1 MVSLREEGTFT
12 KASALGIFLKDT
24 EWLYTK
30 AKAKQ
35 AVLKSKEQ

>member
-1 MVSLREEGTFT
+1 MASLREEGTFT

-30 AKAKQ
+30 SEAKQ
-35 AVLKSKEQ
+35 AVLKSKKR